1 MFLRRVDALSSAVQI
16 ALFVSAADLKYRWRN
31 DDTTVVNGPRPKSEG
46 ASTSMF
52 IYALKRLQGGRTKK
66 LNEFTMNERTNKQ
79 TNK

>member
-16 ALFVSAADLKYRWRN
+16 ALFVSAADLKY
-31 DDTTVVNGPRPKSEG
+31 TTVVNGPRPKSEG